1 VPPTNMAPKGPVT
14 VLVAED
20 DEPIRLLIAR
30 SLWEEGYRTIEARD
44 GAEALH
50 LAHLA
55 LPHLQLVITDVV
67 MPNLDG
73 RELGRQLATAC
84 PSVPVLYISAYTS
97 GDIFRRDG
105 PSGAAFL
112 QKPFSVEALRAAVR
126 SLLECRAGNPQPTLS
141 ELG

>member
-1 VPPTNMAPKGPVT
+1 VLHTNNALNGPVT

-73 RELGRQLATAC
+73 RELGRRLATAC
-84 PSVPVLYISAYTS
+84 PSLPVLYISAYPS

-112 QKPFSVEALRAAVR
+112 QKPFSVDELTAAVR
-126 SLLECRAGNPQPTLS
+126 TLLESRAVKPQPPLS
-141 ELG
+141 ELA